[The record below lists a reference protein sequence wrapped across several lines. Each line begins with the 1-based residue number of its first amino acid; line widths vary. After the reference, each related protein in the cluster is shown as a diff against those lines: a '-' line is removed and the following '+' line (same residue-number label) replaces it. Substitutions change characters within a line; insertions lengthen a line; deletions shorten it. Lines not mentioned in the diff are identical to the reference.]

1 MQTTGAASE
10 GGLRARPPGTG
21 GQASEGT
28 LVSPLHT
35 KMDDDEG
42 DKQIED
48 EEEKVEA
55 VKGIT
60 HRSPPGSA
68 SQLLA
73 GGIAG
78 AFSKTCTA
86 PLARLTI
93 LFQLQGMQTD
103 IGSLGRPSIVREASR
118 IAFEEG
124 IRAFWK
130 GNGVTIVHRLPYSAI
145 SFYSYEKYKRFL
157 LDITGTEGRQESL
170 GVGMGTNLLAGG
182 GAGLTAASSTYP
194 LDLIRTRLAAQRNE
208 RYYKGI
214 GHALRTIRRDEGMKG
229 LYKGMG
235 TTLLGVG
242 PNIAINFCVYDTLK
256 SFWTVG
262 RSDYSGPWTS
272 LVCGSVAGITSSTVS
287 FPLDLVRRR
296 MQLEGAGGKA
306 PIYKSGILGT
316 FMHIVK
322 TEGWSGLYRGI
333 LPEYLKVVPS
343 VGIVFMT
350 YESIKRCLSSE

>member
-1 MQTTGAASE
+1 MQATDGD
-10 GGLRARPPGTG
+10 L
-21 GQASEGT
+21 QASPPCCVNGVPGRQAED
-28 LVSPLHT
+28 PAN
-35 KMDDDEG
+35 DEG
-42 DKQIED
+42 EQ
-48 EEEKVEA
+48 VA
-55 VKGIT
+55 VVKSIT
-60 HRSPPGSA
+60 RRQSPPGSA

-93 LFQLQGMQTD
+93 LFQLQGMQTEV
-103 IGSLGRPSIVREASR
+103 GALGRPSIVREASR
-118 IAFEEG
+118 IAIEEG
-124 IRAFWK
+124 FRAFWK

-145 SFYSYEKYKRFL
+145 SFYSYERYKRFL
-157 LDITGTEGRQESL
+157 LGITGMDGKRESL
-170 GVGMGTNLLAGG
+170 SVGMGTNLLAGG
-182 GAGLTAASSTYP
+182 GAGLTAATSTYP

-214 GHALRTIRRDEGMKG
+214 GHAIQTIFRDEGLRG

-256 SFWTVG
+256 SFATVG
-262 RSDYSGPWTS
+262 GRSEYSGPWTS

-296 MQLEGAGGKA
+296 MQLEGAAGRA
-306 PIYKSGILGT
+306 PIYKTGIVGT

-350 YESIKRCLSSE
+350 YESIKRCLSGD

>member
-1 MQTTGAASE
+1 MQAPETATE
-10 GGLRARPPGTG
+10 GGLHTRPPYSATGIPG
-21 GQASEGT
+21 GQANEGSSV
-28 LVSPLHT
+28 LPSQIR
-35 KMDDDEG
+35 MDDDESG
-42 DKQIED
+42 K
-48 EEEKVEA
+48 EEEGVVNKIEA
-55 VKGIT
+55 VKAIARQSA
-60 HRSPPGSA
+60 HGSA

-93 LFQLQGMQTD
+93 LFQLQGMQTE
-103 IGSLGRPSIVREASR
+103 IGTLGRPSIVKEASR

-157 LDITGTEGRQESL
+157 LGMTGMEGRRESL
-170 GVGMGTNLLAGG
+170 SVGMGTNLLAGG

-214 GHALRTIRRDEGMKG
+214 GHALKTIRRDEGMKG

-235 TTLLGVG
+235 TTLLVRL
-242 PNIAINFCVYDTLK
+242 F
-256 SFWTVG
+256 
-262 RSDYSGPWTS
+262 R
-272 LVCGSVAGITSSTVS
+272 
-287 FPLDLVRRR
+287 PLD
-296 MQLEGAGGKA
+296 E
-306 PIYKSGILGT
+306 LGL
-316 FMHIVK
+316 
-322 TEGWSGLYRGI
+322 W
-333 LPEYLKVVPS
+333 
-343 VGIVFMT
+343 
-350 YESIKRCLSSE
+350 

>member
-1 MQTTGAASE
+1 MQAAEPATDGDLPCCVNGRGNDETANVE
-10 GGLRARPPGTG
+10 GG
-21 GQASEGT
+21 Q
-28 LVSPLHT
+28 V
-35 KMDDDEG
+35 
-42 DKQIED
+42 
-48 EEEKVEA
+48 A
-55 VKGIT
+55 VLK
-60 HRSPPGSA
+60 RQSSPGSA
-68 SQLLA
+68 SHLLA

-93 LFQLQGMQTD
+93 LFQLQGMQTEVAA
-103 IGSLGRPSIVREASR
+103 LGRPSIVREASR
-118 IAFEEG
+118 IAIEEG
-124 IRAFWK
+124 FRAFWK

-157 LDITGTEGRQESL
+157 LGITGINGRQESL
-170 GVGMGTNLLAGG
+170 SFGMGTNLLAGG

-208 RYYKGI
+208 RYYKGM
-214 GHALRTIRRDEGMKG
+214 GHAVQTIFRDEGLKG
-229 LYKGMG
+229 LYKGLG

-242 PNIAINFCVYDTLK
+242 PNIALNFCVYDTLK
-256 SFWTVG
+256 SFATLG
-262 RSDYSGPWTS
+262 RSEYSGPWTS

-296 MQLEGAGGKA
+296 MQLEGAAGKA
-306 PIYKSGILGT
+306 PVYKSGIAGT
-316 FMHIVK
+316 FMQIVK
-322 TEGWSGLYRGI
+322 SEGWSGLYRGI

-350 YESIKRCLSSE
+350 YESIKRHLSGD